1 MACGCAV
8 VATNVGGLCNLVIN
22 NFNGLLVNPNP
33 EEISDAIT
41 RLVDNKELRL
51 KLINNAK

>member
-41 RLVDNKELRL
+41 KLVDNKELRL